1 MALHRECKI
10 GRTHAAPVI
19 LDEDATH
26 AAALQRDGD
35 SPRAGIQRIL
45 HQLLHHGGRALDH
58 LAGGDTV
65 GGGLGQDADRVHAGR
80 DSAPIIAWNAYLVRS
95 FAISAFSAS
104 FSALSVSTSF
114 TGRP

>member
-1 MALHRECKI
+1 MALHREGKV

-19 LDEDATH
+19 LDKDAPH
-26 AAALQRDGD
+26 PAALQRDGYP
-35 SPRAGIQRIL
+35 PRPGIQRIL
-45 HQLLHHGGRALDH
+45 HQFLHHGGRALDH
-58 LAGGDTV
+58 FAGGDAV
-65 GGGLGQDADRVHAGR
+65 GGGLRQDADGVHAGR
-80 DSAPIIAWNAYLVRS
+80 DSAPSVARNAYLVRS